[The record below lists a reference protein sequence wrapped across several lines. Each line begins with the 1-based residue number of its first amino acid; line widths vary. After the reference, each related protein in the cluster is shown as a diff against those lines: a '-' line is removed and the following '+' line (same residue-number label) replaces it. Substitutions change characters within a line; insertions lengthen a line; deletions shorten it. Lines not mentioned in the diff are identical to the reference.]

1 MISHDGDKSNL
12 SLAGY
17 HTCAGLDVE
26 LDWGT
31 AGENASKMFLEDQ
44 KEKDTA

>member
-1 MISHDGDKSNL
+1 MISHDGDISIL

-17 HTCAGLDVE
+17 HTCTGLGVE

-31 AGENASKMFLEDQ
+31 AGKNASNMFLEEQ
-44 KEKDTA
+44 QEKDTA